1 MKGDFTRMTFDPAK
15 HYSRVFQQQGR
26 VEMDADSNE
35 GQDILRYFSRRLAAD
50 LIGPHGGTGNSF
62 RIVPAVD
69 KNNNA
74 VLRDF
79 DLSPGHYYVDGIL
92 CDNDSPLRYSAQ
104 SGSPIGLDKMEA
116 GKPYLAYLDVW
127 ERHVTAYED
136 ENEEQIGIRE
146 VALRGPDTG
155 SRAQIIWQ
163 VKWKVIDQPTINK
176 LKAAEPEGYANFLKF
191 LEDAPSVRGRL
202 RARALKSKGDD
213 EPCII
218 SPEAHY
224 RGAENQL
231 YRVEIHH
238 PGVAMVAGSN
248 QETNKIANFKWSRE
262 NGSVIFPIT
271 DVQGEVVTLRDLGR
285 ESRFGLRVDDW
296 VEITDDDYVLQNRD
310 EPLLQVK
317 TINRDTM
324 EVTLK
329 TAPASSVGT
338 DAAKHPLLRRWDQH
352 SDAIPVVETTGDDDK
367 NWKFTLEDGVQI
379 QFPGGEGDVAAR
391 PPTFYRTGDYWLIPA
406 RVATGDVEWP
416 GPRGNPRP
424 RPPYGV
430 EHAFAPLATISI
442 AAGGQ
447 VTISNDDLRKTFKPL
462 AT

>member
-26 VEMDADSNE
+26 VQIDADSNE
-35 GQDILRYFSRRLAAD
+35 GYDILRYFSRRLAAD
-50 LIGPHGGTGNSF
+50 LIGPHGGTGNGF
-62 RIVPAVD
+62 RIGPAVD
-69 KNNNA
+69 QTNSA
-74 VLRDF
+74 VPRDF
-79 DLSPGHYYVDGIL
+79 DLAPGHYYVDGIL
-92 CDNDSPLRYSAQ
+92 CDNDSPMRYTAQ

-136 ENEEQIGIRE
+136 EHEERTGIRE

-163 VKWKVIDQPTINK
+163 VKWKVIDQPTINR

-202 RARALKSKGDD
+202 RARALKPRGDD

-238 PGVAMVAGSN
+238 PGFALPPVGKPDK
-248 QETNKIANFKWSRE
+248 NKIATFKWSRE

-271 DVQGEVVTLRDLGR
+271 DVQGEVVTLKDLGR

-329 TAPASSVGT
+329 TTPASPVGT
-338 DAAKHPLLRRWDQH
+338 DAAKHPLLRRWDQQ
-352 SDAIPVVETTGDDDK
+352 SDAIAVVETTGDDDP
-367 NWKFTLEDGVQI
+367 NWVFTLEDGVQI
-379 QFPGGEGDVAAR
+379 QFQEGEANLVGSAQ
-391 PPTFYRTGDYWLIPA
+391 TFYRTGDYWLIPA

-424 RPPYGV
+424 RPPHGV
-430 EHAFAPLATISI
+430 EHAFAPLGVITI
-442 AAGGQ
+442 AAGGT
-447 VTISNDDLRKTFKPL
+447 VTLGDDLRKKITPL
-462 AT
+462 AS

>member
-15 HYSRVFQQQGR
+15 RYSRVFQQQGR
-26 VEMDADSNE
+26 VHMDADSNE
-35 GQDILRYFSRRLAAD
+35 GDDILRYFSRRLAAD
-50 LIGPHGGTGNSF
+50 LIGPHGGAGTSF
-62 RIVPAVD
+62 QIVEPPKDKD
-69 KNNNA
+69 KND

-79 DLSPGHYYVDGIL
+79 DIAPGHYYVDGIL
-92 CDNDSPLRYSAQ
+92 CDNDSPTRYSAQ
-104 SGSPIGLDKMEA
+104 GGSPIGLDKLEA

-136 ENEEQIGIRE
+136 EDEERIGIRE

-176 LKAAEPEGYANFLKF
+176 LKAAEPAGYANFLKF
-191 LEDAPSVRGRL
+191 LEDQPVAGGRL
-202 RARALKSKGDD
+202 RARALKLKSDD

-231 YRVEIHH
+231 YRVEIHR
-238 PGVAMVAGSN
+238 PGVAMPSVGKPDMTKVAS
-248 QETNKIANFKWSRE
+248 FKWSRE

-271 DVQGEVVTLRDLGR
+271 DVQDEVVTLRDLGR
-285 ESRFGLRVDDW
+285 EARFGLRVDDW
-296 VEITDDDYVLQNRD
+296 VEITDDDYVLQNRA

-317 TINRDTM
+317 VINRDTM

-329 TAPASSVGT
+329 TAPASPVGT
-338 DAAKHPLLRRWDQH
+338 DPAKHPLMRRWDQP
-352 SDAIPVVETTGDDDK
+352 SDAINIVETTGDADAK
-367 NWKFTLEDGVQI
+367 WIFTLEDGVQI
-379 QFPGGEGDVAAR
+379 QFPGSEGDAAAR
-391 PPTFYRTGDYWLIPA
+391 PPAFYRTGDYWLIPA

-424 RPPYGV
+424 RPPHGV
-430 EHAFAPLATISI
+430 EHAFAPLGIISI
-442 AAGGQ
+442 AAGGK
-447 VTISNDDLRKTFKPL
+447 VTLDDDLRKTITPL
-462 AT
+462 AS